1 MNKNKTNLLE
11 LKKILIPDFQRSY
24 AQGRDTI
31 QSLEIRENLIKDIKE
46 TLENNKDMSLDFVY
60 GYLDNGEFI
69 PFDGQQ
75 RLTTLFLVHLYLLKK
90 KGTWKENRIHLDY
103 KTSVE
108 CSSFISSISD
118 PENEI
123 LYSGRLRQLTALPF
137 LDEEVLTD
145 NSVKGMIRT
154 LSLIDENLFD
164 IDLDDIENRL
174 RKITFSVYDD
184 IKKEEVEKFY
194 LRMNTRGL
202 LLTNFE
208 NFRSKYS
215 SYLLEKCKDK
225 NEDLKLSKEK
235 ANKIFVFFFDLEKKK
250 EENLLENI
258 NERVMYIINSYF
270 DALYDIY
277 SIESNNKDKDFI
289 PFSYYRDCFESKDL
303 SLEKIMIPLLRF
315 FSFITEHENSIA
327 SLSCNNDF
335 WFSERLKGTLEK
347 KENKDCILFMI
358 SYFRIFKV
366 EDFDYASYSRY
377 MRVMMNLKENDGPDS
392 AIKAII
398 DSNMSED
405 AIIDVLEKDESKNKQ
420 VLEEVEKL
428 KKINEDKNWRE
439 KIIDAE
445 NTAFANGFIR
455 YLYIKKDKDENGND
469 IRIEDWDNFDKLKKG
484 FNKYLDRN
492 GVKEEYRVQMQ
503 ISYIRLLPH
512 NVDLAKTFFFNW
524 KKENWR
530 DKIFS
535 NEELYGTLIKRI
547 LSSDSLDEIKKKET
561 KENYINNLKE
571 WFENHLWFVSKM
583 TNDSNRYDYTF
594 TWNYDYPAFHRP
606 YGRSYI
612 LCDLYEKSYTK
623 LLKGAE
629 DKKII
634 KVNDN
639 YKFYEDNK
647 DENNRDYILMPG
659 DGWYD
664 IIFSY
669 EGVEFGL
676 GVYGEVHYP
685 ANNFEKNNIV
695 CKVYENGNP
704 NSLCSTEQLKK
715 HLETKM
721 QSLMTVL

>member
-46 TLENNKDMSLDFVY
+46 TLESNKDMSLDFVY
-60 GYLDNGEFI
+60 GYLDNGAFI

-90 KGTWKENRIHLDY
+90 KGTWRENRISLDY
-103 KTSVE
+103 KTSTE
-108 CSSFISSISD
+108 CPSFIAEISD
-118 PENEI
+118 EKTEI
-123 LYSGRLRQLTALPF
+123 FFSGRLKQITALPF

-154 LSLIDENLFD
+154 LSLIDENLSD
-164 IDLDDIENRL
+164 IALNDIENRL

-215 SYLLEKCKDK
+215 SYLIEERKDK

-235 ANKIFVFFFDLEKKK
+235 ANKIFDFFFCLEKKK
-250 EENLLENI
+250 DENLLENI

-270 DALYDIY
+270 DSLYDVY
-277 SIESNNKDKDFI
+277 SIENDNKDKDFI
-289 PFSYYRDCFESKDL
+289 PFSYYKDCFESEDL
-303 SLEKIMIPLLRF
+303 SLEKVMIPIIRF
-315 FSFITEHENSIA
+315 FSFLTEHENSIA

-335 WFSERLKGTLEK
+335 WFSERLKSTLEK
-347 KENKDCILFMI
+347 KEYKDYILFMI
-358 SYFRIFKV
+358 SYFRIFKE

-377 MRVMMNLKENDGPDS
+377 MRVLMNLKENDGPNS
-392 AIKAII
+392 TIKAII

-405 AIIDVLEKDESKNKQ
+405 AIIDVLEKEEEKNKQ
-420 VLEEVEKL
+420 IKEEIEKL
-428 KKINEDKNWRE
+428 KKIKEDENWRE
-439 KIIDAE
+439 KIYDAE
-445 NTAFANGFIR
+445 KTAFANGFIS
-455 YLYIKKDKDENGND
+455 YLYIDG
-469 IRIEDWDNFDKLKKG
+469 WDNFDLLKNN
-484 FNKYLDRN
+484 FTKYFDKN
-492 GVKEEYRVQMQ
+492 GVKKEYREQMQ
-503 ISYIRLLPH
+503 RSYIRLLPPDV
-512 NVDLAKTFFFNW
+512 NNLLKTYFFNW

-535 NEELYGTLIKRI
+535 NEIYKDLIKKI
-547 LSSDSLDEIKKKET
+547 LSESSLNDIEKAKT
-561 KENYINNLKE
+561 ENDYINKLKE
-571 WFENHLWFVSKM
+571 WFENHLWFISKM
-583 TNDSNRYDYTF
+583 TGNPDYENYTF
-594 TWNYDYPAFHRP
+594 TWNYDYPAFHKP

-623 LLKGAE
+623 LLKEAE
-629 DKKII
+629 SEEII
-634 KVNDN
+634 KVNND
-639 YKFYEDNK
+639 YKFYNDADK
-647 DENNRDYILMPG
+647 SDYILKPS

-664 IIFSY
+664 IIFTY
-669 EGVEFGL
+669 KDIEFGL

-685 ANNFEKNNIV
+685 ANKFEKSNIV

-704 NSLCSTEQLKK
+704 ASLYSTNDLEEHLTTKCNQL
-715 HLETKM
+715 
-721 QSLMTVL
+721 QSEV